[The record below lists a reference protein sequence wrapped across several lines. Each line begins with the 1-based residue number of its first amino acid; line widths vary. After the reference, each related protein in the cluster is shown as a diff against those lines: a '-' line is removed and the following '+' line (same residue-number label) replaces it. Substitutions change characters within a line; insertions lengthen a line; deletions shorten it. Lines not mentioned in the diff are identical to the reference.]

1 MRGLHG
7 SLSFFNHMNF
17 QGSLTRI
24 GHRAVKFQTG
34 TEGSVMPA
42 ICSEGVCVIIQI
54 IVLII
59 VGPLIS
65 RVQLSIPPVFV
76 PVIIKR
82 NRKHHSKSFADA
94 WNVVGQDSNSSRCDW
109 SRRLAWSINYGL
121 LCEKT
126 KENRQIK
133 QLAVIKLGCRKYRH
147 LSVAS

>member
-1 MRGLHG
+1 MGASCAEIYMRGLHG
-7 SLSFFNHMNF
+7 SVSFFNHMNL
-17 QGSLTRI
+17 QSSLTRI

-42 ICSEGVCVIIQI
+42 ICTEGVCVIIQI

-126 KENRQIK
+126 KETD
-133 QLAVIKLGCRKYRH
+133 KLNN
-147 LSVAS
+147 